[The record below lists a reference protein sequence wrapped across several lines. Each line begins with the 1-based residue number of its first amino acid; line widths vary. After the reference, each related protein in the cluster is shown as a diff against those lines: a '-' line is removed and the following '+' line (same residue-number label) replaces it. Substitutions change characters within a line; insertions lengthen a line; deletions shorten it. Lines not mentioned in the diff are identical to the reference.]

1 MSKYILEAGDIEP
14 LLEGLTILGT
24 GGGGS
29 PKLGR
34 AILENDIIKMNR
46 EIVIEDPEEI
56 SDDATI
62 VSGGIMG
69 SVAFLDKLDTGKL
82 VEGWEKNFEL
92 KEAVEL
98 ISRYIGKKIDHV
110 VPFEVGALNTPVILS
125 LAARIGISVVDGDSL
140 GRSAPETQM
149 ASFLA
154 HGISLTPMPLVDT
167 EGNKIIVVDQNKATF
182 ADEVGRFVISKENVG
197 MGANSHYPMTGAQLK
212 KSVIPNT
219 ITKALRIGRSL
230 LSARKSGNDPIQ
242 AVSKEINGFKMFE
255 GEITLMEAEDKGGFY
270 ITNIILEG
278 KKEFQ
283 GNKAKLVIKNET
295 MALWVKNQL
304 KSVFPDLVCMLESET
319 GSGVLSTDLK
329 AKKNLVLVGTPCHPR
344 LREGL
349 KNPEI
354 AKVFGGSRYGHPEVS
369 FVQMEKLNNL

>member
-1 MSKYILEAGDIEP
+1 MSKYILKADDIEP

-46 EIVIEDPEEI
+46 EIVIEDPEAI

-69 SVAFLDKLDTGKL
+69 SVAFLDKLDTEKL
-82 VEGWEKNFEL
+82 IEGWEKNFEL
-92 KEAVEL
+92 TEAVQL
-98 ISRYIGKKIDHV
+98 ISKYLGKNIDHV

-125 LAARIGISVVDGDSL
+125 LAARMGISAVDGDSL

-167 EGNKIIVVDQNKATF
+167 EGNKIIVIDQKEATF
-182 ADEVGRFVISKENVG
+182 ADEVGRFVIAKENVG

-219 ITKALRIGRSL
+219 ITKALSIGRSL
-230 LSARKSGNDPIQ
+230 FDARKSGNDVIQ
-242 AVSKEINGFKMFE
+242 AVSKELNGFTMFD
-255 GEITLMEAEDKGGFY
+255 GEITSLEAEDKGGFY
-270 ITNIILEG
+270 ITNVILDGKNKFEG
-278 KKEFQ
+278 K
-283 GNKAKLVIKNET
+283 KAKLVIKNET
-295 MALWVKNQL
+295 MALWVEGQL
-304 KSVFPDLVCMLESET
+304 KSVFPDLVCMLESDT

-329 AKKNLVLVGTPCHPR
+329 TGKNLVLVGTPCHSR

-349 KNPEI
+349 RNSEI

-369 FVQMEKLNNL
+369 FVPMEELNDL